1 MSCLIQ
7 WWRIMFSL
15 GISLSHTAE
24 YFFCQFL
31 PVCSS
36 CSHPHHHAAFWGESC
51 HAVSKES
58 ILHSPSCGDLPEER
72 APSYALSLWGLSFAR
87 HVWIRAFLFVFVFM
101 LLCGDGGHL
110 TTISFP
116 LRLVWTCQLLCWCN
130 SKPPYAISTA
140 CSQCRRENCHLLH
153 LKCYEWRPFT
163 FLPLTT
169 YLKYWRVD
177 KLFN

>member
-1 MSCLIQ
+1 MDMSCLIQ

-15 GISLSHTAE
+15 GIGLSHPTE

-36 CSHPHHHAAFWGESC
+36 CSHPHHHACFLRTVMPC
-51 HAVSKES
+51 CLQRK
-58 ILHSPSCGDLPEER
+58 R
-72 APSYALSLWGLSFAR
+72 FALSLPWGPARGALAILRPVLVRPLLRQAHVNKSLSFRVCLYAL
-87 HVWIRAFLFVFVFM
+87 VWWWWAF
-101 LLCGDGGHL
+101 

-130 SKPPYAISTA
+130 SKPLYAISTA
-140 CSQCRRENCHLLH
+140 FLQCRHENCHLLH
-153 LKCYEWRPFT
+153 LKCYERRPFI

-169 YLKYWRVD
+169 YLKY
-177 KLFN
+177 